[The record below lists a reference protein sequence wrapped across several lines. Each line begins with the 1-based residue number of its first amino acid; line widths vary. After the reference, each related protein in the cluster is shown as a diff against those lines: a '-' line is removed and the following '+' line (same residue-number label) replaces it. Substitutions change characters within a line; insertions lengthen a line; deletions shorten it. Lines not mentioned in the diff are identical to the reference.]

1 VLPRW
6 AVPAATIT
14 AVLSYAAWTA
24 AAASDG
30 FTGQGVVTL
39 VFAALFWLSLMVLAA
54 AAVQKGVDRYRSGAD
69 PDRREGR

>member
-1 VLPRW
+1 MGGTRRHHHRRSLLRR
-6 AVPAATIT
+6 
-14 AVLSYAAWTA
+14 LDC

-39 VFAALFWLSLMVLAA
+39 VCAALFWLSLMVLAA

-69 PDRREGR
+69 PDHRERR

>member
-1 VLPRW
+1 MLPRW

-24 AAASDG
+24 AASDD

-39 VFAALFWLSLMVLAA
+39 VCAALFWLSLMVLAA

-69 PDRREGR
+69 PDHRERR